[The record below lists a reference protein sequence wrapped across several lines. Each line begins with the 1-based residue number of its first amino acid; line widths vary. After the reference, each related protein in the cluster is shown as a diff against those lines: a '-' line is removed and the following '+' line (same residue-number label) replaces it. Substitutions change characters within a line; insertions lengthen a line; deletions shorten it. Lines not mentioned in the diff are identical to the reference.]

1 MTWFRV
7 GGAGIPA
14 SLKNAMNAVFNK
26 KFGTSGQNYPP
37 KQWPDDVNLLG
48 PLPEKTVAGAIAHT
62 DDAADTVPVK
72 SVICSIVP
80 KQAGTGTPSPT
91 NVRALSGYT
100 GLTASQRG
108 KNLLDSSTGTGTGTI
123 WFYYDN
129 GFLFRKGVTYTFSVV
144 VPVTTGSIAIY
155 GTDHTTQ
162 IAYAYISAT
171 SSKLTFTPTDD
182 VLGCPRIYSSGLQL
196 SDVSDAMIEIGSS
209 QTTFEAYNAA
219 ADISDSWSSIGAIL
233 GGERDLTEGTL
244 KNSQILIDLSELE
257 WNMDNDT
264 RFRSRQTGYT
274 AASGWSGSWQNTK
287 SNCFVCENPSTSFA
301 NRSDYSFAN
310 ITQNYYNFDI
320 KVPSG
325 LFANADAFK
334 AWLSDVDGNGTHAVI
349 VIDMLT
355 STTYSNLATY
365 DFETLYAVNNFFS
378 DIVGGQTQVTYRQ
391 DIDLA
396 LQAVSSSRGLMM
408 ASRPVTQLVG
418 EESDHD
424 QVNELVENDED
435 VLREQLSEF
444 VENDETEQ
452 EGENDAR

>member
-7 GGAGIPA
+7 GGAGVPA
-14 SLKNAMNAVFNK
+14 SLKNGMNAVLNK

-72 SVICSIVP
+72 SMICSIVP

-108 KNLLDSSTGTGTGTI
+108 KNLLDTSAFDSLEYYTVNADGSITVNSSDSRSWANVPALI
-123 WFYYDN
+123 
-129 GFLFRKGVTYTFSVV
+129 FLKAGTYTLSRSL
-144 VPVTTGSIAIY
+144 TGSQCYIRSSLDNYASNVCSL
-155 GTDHTTQ
+155 GNTATEKNFTLSED
-162 IAYAYISAT
+162 AYIKVKVGYNGT
-171 SSKLTFTPTDD
+171 YPFTDSYLLE
-182 VLGCPRIYSSGLQL
+182 V
-196 SDVSDAMIEIGSS
+196 GSS
-209 QTTFEAYNAA
+209 ASSFEAYNAA
-219 ADISDSWSSIGAIL
+219 ADISDSWSSIGAIY
-233 GGERDLTEGTL
+233 GGERDLTLGTL
-244 KNSQILIDLSELE
+244 KKTYELIELKVSDMNNSENYPGWRSAGVRALGISTGYYTSWLNIGSGFSVNVSSSNDILFLPTGDYGMTQSQWVANYPDLTVQILVPVGSPTEYTNLS
-257 WNMDNDT
+257 
-264 RFRSRQTGYT
+264 
-274 AASGWSGSWQNTK
+274 K
-287 SNCFVCENPSTSFA
+287 
-301 NRSDYSFAN
+301 
-310 ITQNYYNFDI
+310 
-320 KVPSG
+320 
-325 LFANADAFK
+325 
-334 AWLSDVDGNGTHAVI
+334 
-349 VIDMLT
+349 
-355 STTYSNLATY
+355 Y

-418 EESDHD
+418 EESDPD
-424 QVNELVENDED
+424 QVNELVEDDENDIP
-435 VLREQLSEF
+435 EQLNEV

-452 EGENDAR
+452 EGEDDAR